1 APTTPGKQCIRPGD
15 GEVPLAAMLD
25 ALPPDI
31 ELSVEYWQ
39 RPGYD
44 ATTWART
51 AYADT
56 ARWLEGY
63 AAARV

>member
-1 APTTPGKQCIRPGD
+1 
-15 GEVPLAAMLD
+15 MLD

-39 RPGYD
+39 QPGYD

-51 AYADT
+51 AFTDT